1 MPYKAYLQNGKKGAH
16 QLILFQEEKLLCIK
30 LFVLSSRDL
39 KIAHMKCIQYVH
51 KGISSFNALL
61 LVF

>member
-1 MPYKAYLQNGKKGAH
+1 MKHTSKIPMKKDALQ
-16 QLILFQEEKLLCIK
+16 LMLFQEEKLLCIK
-30 LFVLSSRDL
+30 LFVLFSGDL

-51 KGISSFNALL
+51 EGISSFNAPL